1 MAETLMWEVRCE
13 PGKSFDLAQWLN
25 AEVVSLFEEDEGVA
39 MWNAYRSVG
48 QDGERVV
55 LIVDFVGRVEP
66 DIKLPVPPPG
76 LVARPAHQWIFQR
89 LDI

>member
-25 AEVVSLFEEDEGVA
+25 VEVVSLFEEDEAVA

-66 DIKLPVPPPG
+66 DIKLPVPPADF
-76 LVARPAHQWIFQR
+76 VARPAHQWIFQR